1 MTPGESKGIDL
12 SAPVSELANDASTA
26 DPQTKVQI
34 ENTKLE
40 LQSRQCRL
48 ELEKERLTRTKENSG
63 RRPWLFR
70 AGLAV
75 VIVLFLGFAIGAA
88 EVIYT
93 FPKVEP
99 HIFITTLFLTAA
111 VPTLLLIAL
120 VKVIFSPAPQEDED
134 KAKLS
139 DVIPFSKAAETIR
152 SAIE

>member
-12 SAPVSELANDASTA
+12 SAPVSELANDSSTA

-40 LQSRQCRL
+40 LQLRQCRL

-75 VIVLFLGFAIGAA
+75 VIVLFLAQTPG
-88 EVIYT
+88 T
-93 FPKVEP
+93 
-99 HIFITTLFLTAA
+99 
-111 VPTLLLIAL
+111 
-120 VKVIFSPAPQEDED
+120 
-134 KAKLS
+134 
-139 DVIPFSKAAETIR
+139 
-152 SAIE
+152 